1 MLRKSILFLSL
12 ASIAALIALGFAP
25 GGSTPA
31 CAAATSAQ
39 GPCSL
44 RVTVNNPTFQGTPA
58 QPTGATVSW
67 TVVKP
72 PCYRIVG
79 SEVTF
84 TFQLNNGSVAQR
96 VVNITG
102 NATNASLNL
111 ALAPL
116 PANTR
121 PNGVTANVAV
131 RAIADPIKTDAASD
145 HAMDHRQFV

>member
-12 ASIAALIALGFAP
+12 ASIAAMIAWGFAP
-25 GGSTPA
+25 GGSTPV
-31 CAAATSAQ
+31 CASSTSAQ
-39 GPCSL
+39 GPCAL
-44 RVTVNNPTFQGTPA
+44 QVAVNNPTFQGTAA
-58 QPTGATVSW
+58 QPTGAAVSW
-67 TVVKP
+67 TIANKP
-72 PCYRIVG
+72 PCYRITG

-102 NATNASLNL
+102 NGTNASLNL

-121 PNGVTANVAV
+121 PNGVTANVLV
-131 RAIADPIKTDAASD
+131 RAVADPIKHDASSA
-145 HAMDHRQFV
+145 FVAIP